1 MMFSLVDVAL
11 ASYAQ
16 KRCESEHYAYV
27 DLLTNV
33 IQGISRISGIDPL
46 GEPGILRR
54 LDNDYFKRVESIE
67 FAVKYDDG
75 RDPRGILQADLVII
89 GISRT
94 SKTPLSMFLADK
106 NIKVINIPLVPEVP
120 VPKELRMIDSR
131 RIIGLTNSVDHLN
144 QVRKVR
150 LKSLGLSS
158 TANSASLERILEETR
173 YAEEVMKNLG
183 CPIINVSDKAIEETA
198 TIILEILKT
207 NGQVAKNL

>member
-1 MMFSLVDVAL
+1 
-11 ASYAQ
+11 
-16 KRCESEHYAYV
+16 
-27 DLLTNV
+27 
-33 IQGISRISGIDPL
+33 
-46 GEPGILRR
+46 
-54 LDNDYFKRVESIE
+54 
-67 FAVKYDDG
+67 
-75 RDPRGILQADLVII
+75 
-89 GISRT
+89 
-94 SKTPLSMFLADK
+94 DK

-158 TANSASLERILEETR
+158 TANYASLERILEETR

>member
-1 MMFSLVDVAL
+1 
-11 ASYAQ
+11 
-16 KRCESEHYAYV
+16 
-27 DLLTNV
+27 
-33 IQGISRISGIDPL
+33 
-46 GEPGILRR
+46 LRR

-158 TANSASLERILEETR
+158 TANYASLERILEETR